1 MVQPHVSLEAFNHIS
16 KMFDVRD
23 LVRHDKYTLDYLRGV
38 QDVVDALRT
47 LTIDNTVFNSLNHA
61 TNNNN
66 NNINME
72 DKNHGLYL

>member
-23 LVRHDKYTLDYLRGV
+23 LVRHDKYTLEYLRGV

-47 LTIDNTVFNSLNHA
+47 LTIDNTVFNPTNHT
-61 TNNNN
+61 TNPN
-66 NNINME
+66 NME
-72 DKNHGLYL
+72 DNSHGLYL

>member
-23 LVRHDKYTLDYLRGV
+23 LVRCDRYTLDYLKGV

-47 LTIDNTVFNSLNHA
+47 LTDTDTFNSINT
-61 TNNNN
+61 TNPNNR
-66 NNINME
+66 E
-72 DKNHGLYL
+72 DRNGLYL

>member
-23 LVRHDKYTLDYLRGV
+23 LVRHDKYTLEYLRGV

-47 LTIDNTVFNSLNHA
+47 LTNVDNTVFNPTT
-61 TNNNN
+61 TN
-66 NNINME
+66 NME
-72 DKNHGLYL
+72 DTNHGLYL

>member
-23 LVRHDKYTLDYLRGV
+23 LVRHDKYTLEYLRGV

-47 LTIDNTVFNSLNHA
+47 LTIDNTVFNPLNHT
-61 TNNNN
+61 TNPN
-66 NNINME
+66 NME
-72 DKNHGLYL
+72 DTNHGLYL

>member
-23 LVRHDKYTLDYLRGV
+23 LVRHDRYTLDYLKGV

-47 LTIDNTVFNSLNHA
+47 LTIDNTDVFNSINP
-61 TNNNN
+61 TKP
-66 NNINME
+66 INME
-72 DKNHGLYL
+72 DTNGLYL

>member
-16 KMFDVRD
+16 KMFEVRD
-23 LVRHDKYTLDYLRGV
+23 LVRCDKYTLDYLRGV

-47 LTIDNTVFNSLNHA
+47 LTIDNTVFNPINHT
-61 TNNNN
+61 TN
-66 NNINME
+66 NME

>member
-16 KMFDVRD
+16 KMFDIRD

-47 LTIDNTVFNSLNHA
+47 LTIDNTVFNPINPT
-61 TNNNN
+61 TN
-66 NNINME
+66 NME
-72 DKNHGLYL
+72 DKNHGFYL

>member
-1 MVQPHVSLEAFNHIS
+1 MIQPHVSLEAFNHIS

-47 LTIDNTVFNSLNHA
+47 LVIDNTVFNPINHT
-61 TNNNN
+61 TNPN
-66 NNINME
+66 NME
-72 DKNHGLYL
+72 DTSHGLYL

>member
-23 LVRHDKYTLDYLRGV
+23 LVRCDKYTLDYLRGV

-47 LTIDNTVFNSLNHA
+47 LTIDNTVFNPINHT
-61 TNNNN
+61 TN
-66 NNINME
+66 NME

>member
-23 LVRHDKYTLDYLRGV
+23 LIRHDKYSLDYLKGV

-47 LTIDNTVFNSLNHA
+47 LALDNTDVFNSIN
-61 TNNNN
+61 TTKTT
-66 NNINME
+66 NME
-72 DKNHGLYL
+72 DKNGLYL

>member
-23 LVRHDKYTLDYLRGV
+23 LVRHDKYTLEYLRGV

-47 LTIDNTVFNSLNHA
+47 LAVDNTVFNPLNHT
-61 TNNNN
+61 TN
-66 NNINME
+66 NME

>member
-47 LTIDNTVFNSLNHA
+47 LTIDNIVFNPINHT
-61 TNNNN
+61 TNPN
-66 NNINME
+66 NME
-72 DKNHGLYL
+72 DNSHGLYL

>member
-23 LVRHDKYTLDYLRGV
+23 LVRCDKYTLDYLRSV

-47 LTIDNTVFNSLNHA
+47 LTIDNTVFIPINHT
-61 TNNNN
+61 TN
-66 NNINME
+66 NME

>member
-23 LVRHDKYTLDYLRGV
+23 LVRCDKYTLDYLRGV

-47 LTIDNTVFNSLNHA
+47 LTIDNTDVFNFINP
-61 TNNNN
+61 TKP
-66 NNINME
+66 INME
-72 DKNHGLYL
+72 DKNGLYL

>member
-23 LVRHDKYTLDYLRGV
+23 LVRHDKYTLEYLRGV

-47 LTIDNTVFNSLNHA
+47 LTIDNTAAFNSINTT
-61 TNNNN
+61 TN
-66 NNINME
+66 NME
-72 DKNHGLYL
+72 DTNHGLYL

>member
-23 LVRHDKYTLDYLRGV
+23 LVRHDRYTLDYLRGV

-47 LTIDNTVFNSLNHA
+47 LTIDNTVFNPLNNT
-61 TNNNN
+61 TNSN
-66 NNINME
+66 NME
-72 DKNHGLYL
+72 DTSHGLYL